1 MRKIQY
7 TQPRTEIVP
16 LQTPSALLST
26 SGGRTTPIVD
36 GESQT
41 KAW

>member
-16 LQTPSALLST
+16 VQTPSALLST
-26 SGGRTTPIVD
+26 SSGGTTPISGGD
-36 GESQT
+36 SQT

>member
-1 MRKIQY
+1 MRRIPY

-16 LQTPSALLST
+16 VQTPSALLST
-26 SGGRTTPIVD
+26 SGGGTTPISG

>member
-1 MRKIQY
+1 MRRIPY

-16 LQTPSALLST
+16 VQTPSALLTT
-26 SGGRTTPIVD
+26 SGGGTTPIV
-36 GESQT
+36 GEDSQT

>member
-1 MRKIQY
+1 MRKNQY

-16 LQTPSALLST
+16 VQTPSALLST
-26 SGGRTTPIVD
+26 SGGGTTPIIGGD
-36 GESQT
+36 SQT